1 MEFRFKNWNEIEIEI
16 LEREVTIQKS
26 FVLLRV
32 YEKKML

>member
-1 MEFRFKNWNEIEIEI
+1 MEFKFENWNEIEIEI

-26 FVLLRV
+26 FVLLRA